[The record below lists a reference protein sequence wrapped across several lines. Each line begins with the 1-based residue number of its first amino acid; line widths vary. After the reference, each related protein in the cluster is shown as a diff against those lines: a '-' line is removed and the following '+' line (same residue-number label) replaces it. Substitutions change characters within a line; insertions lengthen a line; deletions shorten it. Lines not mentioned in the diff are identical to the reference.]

1 MIKLNDIKKNYY
13 VGDNVIQALKGV
25 SLEFRQSE
33 FVAIL
38 GPSGC
43 GKTTML
49 NILGG
54 LDKYESGDIL
64 VDGSSTR
71 EFRDRDWDAYRNN
84 FIGFVFQSYNL
95 IPHQTVLQNVELA
108 LTIGGIS
115 ASERRKRAT
124 EALASVGLG
133 DQLYKKTTQISGGQM
148 QRVAIARALVNNP
161 QVILA
166 DEPTGALDSTTS
178 VQIMDILK
186 EVAKDRLVVMVT
198 HNGALATEYANRIVT
213 MRDGL
218 LVSDT
223 NPYSAEGAKDASVTP
238 VATPVPHNTNQ
249 KLKVNHT
256 RMGFTTALRLSLK
269 NLFTKK
275 IRTFITA
282 FAGSIGI
289 ISVALVL
296 AITNGFSGEIT
307 RMQRGALADFP
318 IQITRNHLDFG
329 QLITGGGGGATN
341 DLVEFPEE
349 DEAIPVNRNMLA
361 EIVGFN
367 PIDQDF
373 VDHIYKLHEMGAV
386 HSIDFGSGHHMTMLA
401 TPHGATTRYAIA
413 NRQQLGMS
421 VLPTNADFV
430 NASYDVIFERP
441 LNHEVHGIGAN
452 AVGYDVRPGHRFG
465 ELTLVLDT
473 YNQIDGNVL
482 RQLGIDVRDGTGALR
497 NIGFEYIMRNAQ
509 LIMLPSDIRYARVVR
524 PSDYTG
530 DPDDRMFEAEEVP
543 LYIDDTPI
551 MIGGVQANA
560 FEPAIGT
567 YAPIP
572 ADRFVWAAN
581 HPEAITLRITRVLRQ
596 RPDASGNILQSGIA
610 YTHHL
615 EQMMNRIENGIPF
628 DDNGTSVHLGGNVAA
643 ALRDDT
649 RIIINNDIPAPA
661 LAVLPQELQV
671 FLAPQPANAV
681 TMIPFN
687 INQLVPGMNEIIPA
701 GTSFA
706 FLEHMS
712 ANLADELG
720 MDEEENFPLA
730 TMIRQVIEQT
740 VGANQLP
747 TSITIYARDFDTK
760 NIVRNHIAEWNRLN
774 PDREILFNDMAE
786 LIVGIMETIV
796 DGIAIIFV
804 AFGSIS
810 LIVSSIMIGIITYV
824 SVLERTKEI
833 GILRAIGARKRDI
846 SRVFNAETAII
857 GFAAGLIGMIIAALF
872 TIPINLIMLAFVPEF
887 TGMVA
892 VIAWWHPLLLIGLS
906 IFLTIL
912 GGLIPSQIAS
922 RKDPVKALR
931 TE

>member
-1 MIKLNDIKKNYY
+1 MIKLNDIRKNYY

-33 FVAIL
+33 FIAIL

-54 LDKYESGDIL
+54 LDKYESGDIM

-71 EFRDRDWDAYRNN
+71 DFKDKDWDAYRNN

-115 ASERRKRAT
+115 AGERRKRAT
-124 EALASVGLG
+124 EALNSVGLG

-198 HNGALATEYANRIVT
+198 HNGELAKQYASRIVSF
-213 MRDGL
+213 RDGL

-223 NPYSAEGAKDASVTP
+223 NPYAAEGS
-238 VATPVPHNTNQ
+238 ATPVVASTPETSDDTKKKTNSN

-275 IRTFITA
+275 VRTFITA

-296 AITNGFSGEIT
+296 AITNGFSGEIS

-318 IQITRNHLDFG
+318 IQISRNHLDVG
-329 QLITGGGGGATN
+329 QLITGGGGGDDR
-341 DLVEFPEE
+341 DLVAFPDT
-349 DEAIPVNRNMLA
+349 DEAVPVNRNMLA
-361 EIVGFN
+361 EVAGFN

-373 VDHIYKLHEMGAV
+373 VAHINRLHDMEAIN
-386 HSIDFGSGHHMTMLA
+386 SIDLISGHHMTMLVNPDSGYRLA
-401 TPHGATTRYAIA
+401 SRS
-413 NRQQLGMS
+413 QLGMN
-421 VLPTNADFV
+421 VLPTNAEFV
-430 NASYDVIFERP
+430 DRYYDTIFYRP
-441 LNHEVHGIGAN
+441 LSHEIHGLPAGVQSYN
-452 AVGYDVRPGHRFG
+452 TEVGYRFG
-465 ELTLVLDT
+465 ELTLIVDT
-473 YNQIDGNVL
+473 YNRIDGNVL
-482 RQLGIDVRDGTGALR
+482 RQFGFDANSNISFEHLIANAELRLIPSDLRYAEVTRNSVTGADYDSR
-497 NIGFEYIMRNAQ
+497 TIYI
-509 LIMLPSDIRYARVVR
+509 L
-524 PSDYTG
+524 
-530 DPDDRMFEAEEVP
+530 PDDDGVYERPEGTFVP
-543 LYIDDTPI
+543 IAGIPVGA
-551 MIGGVQANA
+551 GGTTV
-560 FEPAIGT
+560 GG
-567 YAPIP
+567 
-572 ADRFVWAAN
+572 RFNWAAN
-581 HPEAITLRITRVLRQ
+581 HDEAITLRITRVLRQ
-596 RPDASGNILQSGIA
+596 KPNQTGNILSSGLA
-610 YTHHL
+610 YTANL
-615 EQMMNRIENGIPF
+615 EQMVHEIDSKGIVATAVRADRWITVRVPRPNVYPIEMIEVPFRARYIAMIDFNFSQLIPGRAEF
-628 DDNGTSVHLGGNVAA
+628 
-643 ALRDDT
+643 
-649 RIIINNDIPAPA
+649 
-661 LAVLPQELQV
+661 
-671 FLAPQPANAV
+671 
-681 TMIPFN
+681 
-687 INQLVPGMNEIIPA
+687 IPA
-701 GTSFA
+701 GTPFA
-706 FLEHMS
+706 FL
-712 ANLADELG
+712 ALG
-720 MDEEENFPLA
+720 SDMIPDQEVDGEFSLPLDDIVRQIIDQTIGVGEFLPA
-730 TMIRQVIEQT
+730 TIV
-740 VGANQLP
+740 
-747 TSITIYARDFDTK
+747 IYARDFETK
-760 NIVRNHIAEWNRLN
+760 NMVRAHIAEWNRYN

-796 DGIAIIFV
+796 DGIAIIFI

-857 GFAAGLIGMIIAALF
+857 GFAAGVIGMIIA
-872 TIPINLIMLAFVPEF
+872 TILTFPISFLMLALVADF

-892 VIAWWHPLLLIGLS
+892 VVAWWHPVVLISIS
-906 IFLTIL
+906 IFLTVI